1 MIKRYPWHFLYLIFI
16 IICLANIFQKLKWST
31 PTDNISWLETDKGL
45 QCVASPPESQIQ
57 PGDILLTVN
66 KYVIQS
72 KIDLF
77 RIIQKRNYCRYEIER
92 EGLLNNVGI
101 DIIKKY
107 TPLSYYVLVFSGILS
122 ILLVLNILNA
132 SLKQT
137 LDFQSPKIFF
147 FLNLS
152 FAGFLIFS
160 PTGNYH
166 LADFIFF
173 SLDRICFLFFPA
185 ILLHFSILYPIRT
198 RLLKKTRP
206 RFIKILIYVAPATIF
221 IFYGLF
227 ILDNL
232 IYPIPELITLTIN
245 HFRSLCNHYFAL
257 YLLTAFVFFL
267 ISNLIII
274 LNRRQKRVVF
284 LLAAMALGL
293 LTFVVFTVIIPPGQ
307 LESAIPLNFSLVL
320 LTLLPLATVHYL
332 SHRRYVDVD
341 NILKRT
347 VSLSSVFLFIFGI
360 FFFLGISIETN
371 KLLGLFWSVTAILT
385 AGLVF
390 KPIEGTVQNY
400 FEKIFFRGSYNF
412 KKKLKTLITSLP
424 TERNLSLLA
433 KNFLDTITKGFNLKN
448 SSLLIYSK
456 KNIFYSLPQQNKV
469 LLSKKFRNQLVESDN
484 LVFYSDSE
492 FSKKFPK
499 DYRVMKPLG
508 YTQFFPLKS
517 QGNLT
522 GVIAMS
528 LKKDNSYLSIDEWEL
543 LFSLSSTLSLS
554 VENAS
559 LYSELENQLT
569 ELNLLKEFNEN
580 IIENLNLGIVV
591 LSRMNI
597 IKTWNVFMELKM
609 NVPRKK
615 AINRKAHTVLGTD
628 LWKKIY
634 AKKKG
639 VAFLNNIKFE
649 KDDQELIFDIYISPL
664 KDNLGTVIGTI
675 LVFED
680 VTEKVHMQTQLIT
693 TEKMASLGF
702 LSAGIAH
709 EINTPLTGI
718 SSYCQFIL
726 DNPHDRENPELI
738 ARIQEQVQRA
748 NKIIATL
755 LDFSRQKGEQ
765 PLELDINE
773 VINESISLLE
783 HKFKKK
789 NILLEK
795 KFNLEKRLHGFGNR
809 LQQLFINL
817 LINAIDAIDKPEGKI
832 VIRSHETK
840 ENIRITVSD
849 NGKGI
854 GSKELR
860 KIFDPFFTTKAPGEG
875 TGLGL
880 SIAYNIVKDHY
891 GDIKVKSNANQGTQF
906 TVTLPFESPLRRIK
920 I

>member
-1 MIKRYPWHFLYLIFI
+1 MIKKYPWHFIYLIFI
-16 IICLANIFQKLKWST
+16 IICLANIFQKLKWSI
-31 PTDNISWLETDKGL
+31 PTDNILWKETEKGL
-45 QCVASPPESQIQ
+45 QCLSSPPESQIH

-66 KYVIQS
+66 KYVIHN

-77 RIIQKRNYCRYEIER
+77 RIIQKGKYSRYEIER

-101 DIIKKY
+101 DIVNKY

-132 SLKQT
+132 DLKQT
-137 LDFQSPKIFF
+137 LDLQSPKILF

-160 PTGNYH
+160 PTGDFH
-166 LADFIFF
+166 LADFIFY
-173 SLDRICFLFFPA
+173 SLDRISFLLFPA
-185 ILLHFSILYPIRT
+185 ILLHFAILYPIRS
-198 RLLKKTRP
+198 RLLKNIRP
-206 RFIKILIYVAPATIF
+206 KFFKALIYVAPATIF

-232 IYPIPELITLTIN
+232 VYPIPELITLTIN
-245 HFRSLCNHYFAL
+245 HFRTISNHYFSF
-257 YLLTAFVFFL
+257 YLLIAFIFFL

-274 LNRRQKRVVF
+274 FKRRQKRVIF
-284 LLAAMALGL
+284 LLISMALSL
-293 LTFVVFTVIIPPGQ
+293 LTFMAFTVIVPSAQ
-307 LESAIPLNFSLVL
+307 LESSIILNFSLVL
-320 LTLLPLATVHYL
+320 LTLLPLSITYYL
-332 SHRRYVDVD
+332 NPRRYVDID
-341 NILKRT
+341 NIIKRT

-360 FFFLGISIETN
+360 FFLLGISIETN

-390 KPIEGTVQNY
+390 KPIEGTVHNY

-412 KKKLKTLITSLP
+412 KRKLKTLITSLP

-433 KNFLDTITKGFNLKN
+433 RNFLDTITHGFNLKD
-448 SSLLIYSK
+448 SSLLIYSN

-469 LLSKKFRNQLVESDN
+469 LLTKKFRNHLSQNDN
-484 LVFYSDSE
+484 LVFYSDNE
-492 FSKKFPK
+492 FSTKFPK
-499 DYRVMKPLG
+499 DFKVMKALNFK
-508 YTQFFPLKS
+508 QFFPLMS
-517 QGNLT
+517 QDKLT
-522 GVIAMS
+522 ALIAMS
-528 LKKDNSYLSIDEWEL
+528 LKEDNSYLSLEEWEL

-597 IKTWNVFMELKM
+597 IKTWNVFMEHKM
-609 NVPRKK
+609 DVPRENAINKK
-615 AINRKAHTVLGTD
+615 AHSMLGTD

-639 VAFLNNIKFE
+639 ITFLNNIKIE
-649 KDDQELIFDIYISPL
+649 KAEQELIFDIYISPL
-664 KDNLGTVIGTI
+664 KDNLGSVIGTI

-680 VTEKVHMQTQLIT
+680 VTEKIHMQAQLIT

-726 DNPHDRENPELI
+726 DNPKDRENPELI
-738 ARIQEQVQRA
+738 AKIQEQVQRA
-748 NKIIATL
+748 NKTIATL

-765 PLELDINE
+765 PLELDVNE

-783 HKFKKK
+783 HKLKRK

-795 KFNLEKRLHGFGNR
+795 QFNLKKKLYGFSNR

-832 VIRSHETK
+832 VIRAQETD
-840 ENIRITVSD
+840 ENIQITISD

-854 GSKELR
+854 ESKELK

-880 SIAYNIVKDHY
+880 SISYNIVKDHY
-891 GDIKVKSNANQGTQF
+891 GDIKVKSKMNQGSQF
-906 TVTLPFESPLRRIK
+906 FVTLPYESPLRRIK